1 MKMSIAGFEFLLGV
15 VLAGSAAGFTVVVSP
30 NGSDTASGAEA
41 TPVASVSR
49 AVERVREARKSGACT
64 PSEKAKIL
72 LLPGEYFLGS
82 PIELDATDSHLSFVA
97 ERPGSVILSGGKRIG
112 PWKEANGRWRLQL
125 PDGIIPEQLYVG
137 GKRAQRAK
145 SPNEFYYY
153 MKAPVPYGKDP
164 VTGKDDADL
173 SRRAFI
179 ADTKDVAPLAGM
191 SREDLSH
198 VVMRVYHSWETS
210 HARLQQVDPKNG
222 LVVGTGAACWPYFY
236 WRPYLQR
243 YTLENFAAALD
254 QSGEWFADWK
264 TGELS
269 YIPRAG
275 EKMETAE
282 AVIPVT
288 EKFLRIIGTAE
299 SPAQDISF
307 RGIRFL
313 YAAYHLPANGQGSGQ
328 ASVKEPATIDVAN
341 ARGVRFLECEIA
353 HTGAHAIWMRKNCR
367 DSEITHCYVH
377 DIGGGCI
384 YLGDTAWTKEEEA
397 TGRITGNITVF
408 NNILQSCGWVLPGS
422 IGLWIGHAADVHA
435 THNDISDTFYS
446 GVSVGWTWGYAPTV
460 AKRNILAFN
469 HIHHIGKGVLNDMG
483 AIYMLGDARGSAVT
497 NNHIHDVWSY
507 DYSGR
512 GGWGLYTDEGSQG
525 VIFENNLVHHVKT
538 GCIHQ
543 HYGKENVF
551 RNNIFACS
559 MYGQIQRSRIEDHT
573 TIIVTNN
580 IIWWDNETAAVWN
593 GGRGKHKISD
603 MIFNHNL
610 YWNPKGIA
618 PDAFQGRSWEEW
630 RREGQDADSQIVD
643 PLFRNPEAGDFTFAP
658 DSPALRAGFR
668 PFDCTRAGVTGSEEW
683 KRLATRM
690 EQPPVKFAPIPPKL
704 QSIPFQ
710 TDFEDIPVGN
720 APIGLTCQVERKG
733 DAIRVTDKLARTG
746 KRCLQIQDAEG
757 LRFAFNPHFYLT
769 GSITN
774 GVLENSYS
782 IRIEPGVTIFNE
794 WRDYDGPTYLIAP
807 SLHFRDGKVVAR
819 TANEKGAAAW
829 NTLMPIAYNE
839 WADISVRYWI
849 DGPQAGK
856 YQVSIKQG
864 NNETK
869 TFSLKVPLQNGK
881 VPVVEWVGFGA
892 DSKQNASFYLD
903 DFSLRP
909 VR

>member
-1 MKMSIAGFEFLLGV
+1 
-15 VLAGSAAGFTVVVSP
+15 
-30 NGSDTASGAEA
+30 
-41 TPVASVSR
+41 
-49 AVERVREARKSGACT
+49 
-64 PSEKAKIL
+64 
-72 LLPGEYFLGS
+72 
-82 PIELDATDSHLSFVA
+82 
-97 ERPGSVILSGGKRIG
+97 
-112 PWKEANGRWRLQL
+112 
-125 PDGIIPEQLYVG
+125 
-137 GKRAQRAK
+137 
-145 SPNEFYYY
+145 
-153 MKAPVPYGKDP
+153 
-164 VTGKDDADL
+164 
-173 SRRAFI
+173 
-179 ADTKDVAPLAGM
+179 
-191 SREDLSH
+191 
-198 VVMRVYHSWETS
+198 
-210 HARLQQVDPKNG
+210 
-222 LVVGTGAACWPYFY
+222 
-236 WRPYLQR
+236 
-243 YTLENFAAALD
+243 
-254 QSGEWFADWK
+254 
-264 TGELS
+264 
-269 YIPRAG
+269 
-275 EKMETAE
+275 
-282 AVIPVT
+282 
-288 EKFLRIIGTAE
+288 
-299 SPAQDISF
+299 
-307 RGIRFL
+307 
-313 YAAYHLPANGQGSGQ
+313 
-328 ASVKEPATIDVAN
+328 
-341 ARGVRFLECEIA
+341 
-353 HTGAHAIWMRKNCR
+353 
-367 DSEITHCYVH
+367 
-377 DIGGGCI
+377 
-384 YLGDTAWTKEEEA
+384 
-397 TGRITGNITVF
+397 
-408 NNILQSCGWVLPGS
+408 
-422 IGLWIGHAADVHA
+422 
-435 THNDISDTFYS
+435 
-446 GVSVGWTWGYAPTV
+446 
-460 AKRNILAFN
+460 
-469 HIHHIGKGVLNDMG
+469 
-483 AIYMLGDARGSAVT
+483 
-497 NNHIHDVWSY
+497 
-507 DYSGR
+507 
-512 GGWGLYTDEGSQG
+512 
-525 VIFENNLVHHVKT
+525 
-538 GCIHQ
+538 
-543 HYGKENVF
+543 
-551 RNNIFACS
+551 